1 MPFEIIMQHCLTHL
15 SSHQVM
21 LIGGIK
27 LIKMKQTFTIPIKH
41 LFMTFWSTLGPVDL
55 RCQLVEQTMVAQ
67 VLQTK
72 MISIGQS
79 FLEVYSLL
87 MVIHS

>member
-21 LIGGIK
+21 LIGG
-27 LIKMKQTFTIPIKH
+27 MKQTFTIPIKH

-72 MISIGQS
+72 MISSIGQS
-79 FLEVYSLL
+79 FLEMIQS
-87 MVIHS
+87 